1 MAITG
6 VASAASEEGARGSDG
21 SMNGLYGNEET
32 LGLAKD
38 QHKGDMISAS
48 KADRNAD
55 GAARATPSEKD

>member
-1 MAITG
+1 
-6 VASAASEEGARGSDG
+6 
-21 SMNGLYGNEET
+21 MNGLYGNEET